1 MLQTMIN
8 TTSTDI
14 TAAPQLAAVAAAA
27 GSLHLW
33 RHVILGREEL

>member
-1 MLQTMIN
+1 MLQTMVN

-14 TAAPQLAAVAAAA
+14 TAAQLAAAAAAA

-33 RHVILGREEL
+33 RHVIFGREEL